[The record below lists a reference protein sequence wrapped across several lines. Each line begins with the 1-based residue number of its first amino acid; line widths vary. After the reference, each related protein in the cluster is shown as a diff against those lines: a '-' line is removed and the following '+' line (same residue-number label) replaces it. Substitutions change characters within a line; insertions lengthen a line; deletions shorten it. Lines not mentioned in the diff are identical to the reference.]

1 MVTSFNC
8 KCGNTDTTKVYEHD
22 GMLGYEALVCRVCG
36 IYYDHT
42 GEHPADDFSKQFI
55 IVEPTLRQLILKRI
69 EEIRKMEHGFPKEFT
84 RWQNFSTGTDK
95 THISDMKFE
104 EMNDYDLL
112 FLFERIIRKMSK
124 YM

>member
-1 MVTSFNC
+1 MVTKFDC
-8 KCGNTDTTKVYEHD
+8 KCGNNNPSKVYEHD

-36 IYYDHT
+36 TYYDHT

-55 IVEPTLRQLILKRI
+55 IVELTLRQLILKRI
-69 EEIRKMEHGFPKEFT
+69 EEIRKSENNFSKSLM
-84 RWQNFSTGTDK
+84 RWQNFSNGTVK

-104 EMNDYDLL
+104 EMSDYDLL
-112 FLFERIIRKMSK
+112 FLFERIIRRMSK